1 MRLRKEVIVLKPNL
15 LKAKLAEKGITA
27 KSMCKDIEMPYTT
40 WYTKV
45 SGRQVFNVE
54 EVKKIT
60 KVLNL
65 SSEEMISI
73 FF

>member
-1 MRLRKEVIVLKPNL
+1 MIVLKPNL
-15 LKAKLAEKGITA
+15 LKAKIVEKGITA
-27 KSMCKDIEMPYTT
+27 KSMCKDIEMPYAT
-40 WYTKV
+40 WCSKV
-45 SGRQVFNVE
+45 SGRNQFNVE